1 MEVQAVLSND
11 VEAAPL
17 RQNYI
22 PAGSEDPRLTAGYG
36 RNTREMCSLIIRTA
50 VVGFCMQLI
59 VFGLPDM
66 TREAGEPIHVSGMEW
81 PYEVYAAFEI
91 AHFLITCVLITMLYC
106 MNSKL
111 KWKMILFSE
120 EAGSRGSMHFSGSSA
135 VYTLFFSVAKISY
148 ILQPGEGKAKLDNMP
163 AWAFGLL
170 YVVDIIFYLVIC
182 VRQCISIRMDPFR
195 NEPED
200 MLDTYFLPWD
210 GHLSCRGLSSAYR
223 TNVLPAE
230 QLPGR
235 DYWGEQA
242 AREEAASGDT
252 ATRAV
257 IFGAAPA
264 GVAATQ
270 ATYAS
275 AQSTV
280 MADASVVATP

>member
-1 MEVQAVLSND
+1 
-11 VEAAPL
+11 
-17 RQNYI
+17 
-22 PAGSEDPRLTAGYG
+22 
-36 RNTREMCSLIIRTA
+36 
-50 VVGFCMQLI
+50 MQLI

-66 TREAGEPIHVSGMEW
+66 TREAGEPIHISGMNW
-81 PYEVYAAFEI
+81 PYQVFVAFEI
-91 AHFLITCVLITMLYC
+91 VHFLITCFLVTALYC

-111 KWKMILFSE
+111 KWKMVLLSE
-120 EAGSRGSMHFSGSSA
+120 EGGRGSMHFSGSSA
-135 VYTLFFSVAKISY
+135 VYSLFFSVMKISY
-148 ILQPGEGKAKLDNMP
+148 ILQSQSREERGKLDDIP

-170 YVVDIIFYLVIC
+170 FAVDTAFYLVIC

-210 GHLSCRGLSSAYR
+210 GHLSCRGMSAHR
-223 TNVLPAE
+223 ANVLPAE
-230 QLPGR
+230 QLPER

-242 AREEAASGDT
+242 AREETASGDT

-257 IFGAAPA
+257 RFGAAPA
-264 GVAATQ
+264 GVAVAATQ

-280 MADASVVATP
+280 MADASVIATPSGGGEL